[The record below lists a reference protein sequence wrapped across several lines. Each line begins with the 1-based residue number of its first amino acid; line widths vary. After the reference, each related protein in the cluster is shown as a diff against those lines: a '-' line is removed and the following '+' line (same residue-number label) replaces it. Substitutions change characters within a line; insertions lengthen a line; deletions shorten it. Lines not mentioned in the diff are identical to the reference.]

1 MNLIALRQHSRITLM
16 LLLLCAVAFAQQS
29 SQPFATVDAAFKKSR
44 LNWSRASEP
53 FQQERTRLG
62 PTFEPEL
69 WKYLG
74 DDVDKQD
81 KISNFLLYP
90 EYLHGNLPM
99 PYLAMQ
105 IQLKSLATLRG
116 KPDLSSRIM
125 YVTTSINAAI
135 LDGSLGLLDEAQA
148 HKTEAETLMAKD
160 KFLTTGFPA
169 IDDYDRCIYDS
180 LGHREI
186 ADPATTCAPKKP
198 AGEPNVTLI
207 EVGEIPN
214 EKFTTNPK
222 PHWPAA
228 AKGVQPGSVTVEVL
242 IDEEGRVAS
251 AEILAGPPALHGA
264 ALTAA
269 RKARFKKTFY
279 RGQSVKVRGPL
290 TYQL

>member
-1 MNLIALRQHSRITLM
+1 MNRSAKIPRIACVLVC
-16 LLLLCAVAFAQQS
+16 LCALGFAQQS
-29 SQPFATVDAAFKKSR
+29 SQSFASVDAAFEKSR

-62 PTFEPEL
+62 QNFEPEL

-81 KISNFLLYP
+81 KISKLLLYP

-99 PYLAMQ
+99 PYLSMQ

-148 HKTEAETLMAKD
+148 HRTEAETMMAKD
-160 KFLTTGFPA
+160 KFLATGFPA

-180 LGHREI
+180 LGDREI
-186 ADPATTCAPKKP
+186 TNPATTCAPKKT

-207 EVGEIPN
+207 EVGEIPHEN
-214 EKFTTNPK
+214 FTTNPK

-251 AEILAGPPALHGA
+251 AEILAGPPALHAA

-269 RKARFKKTFY
+269 QKARFKKTFY
-279 RGQSVKVRGPL
+279 RGQPVKVRGPL

>member
-1 MNLIALRQHSRITLM
+1 MTNALRKALQIACTL
-16 LLLLCAVAFAQQS
+16 LFLCALSFAQQTQ
-29 SQPFATVDAAFKKSR
+29 QPFANVDAAFKKSR

-62 PTFEPEL
+62 QNFEPEL

-148 HKTEAETLMAKD
+148 HKTEAETMMAKD
-160 KFLTTGFPA
+160 KFLTHRFSCHRRLRSLHLRFARPPRDRETRRQLVPQRKPLVSQTSRSSKSPRYRTRSSPRTRSHTGL
-169 IDDYDRCIYDS
+169 R
-180 LGHREI
+180 R
-186 ADPATTCAPKKP
+186 
-198 AGEPNVTLI
+198 
-207 EVGEIPN
+207 
-214 EKFTTNPK
+214 
-222 PHWPAA
+222 
-228 AKGVQPGSVTVEVL
+228 Q
-242 IDEEGRVAS
+242 
-251 AEILAGPPALHGA
+251 
-264 ALTAA
+264 
-269 RKARFKKTFY
+269 
-279 RGQSVKVRGPL
+279 KVRSLAPSL
-290 TYQL
+290 SKF